1 MLSSGEI
8 VKIEYEK
15 DENYF
20 PKGIKFFMKNG
31 SVKELHGELAADLIF
46 LLSLKRLNVKKTVQE
61 NESVGSARDK
71 VKYLYL

>member
-46 LLSLKRLNVKKTVQE
+46 LLSLKRLNVKK
-61 NESVGSARDK
+61 
-71 VKYLYL
+71 LYRRMKAWGVPGIK